1 MTHTCAQRLDNGF
14 LFFACCCCRVS
25 MMKLEVKRN
34 FYRNILS
41 NLVAAGAEITGFGF
55 RIIFASLTFSHSM
68 PSRKCKYIVRPRE
81 ELSKLE

>member
-25 MMKLEVKRN
+25 MMKLELKRN

-55 RIIFASLTFSHSM
+55 RIIFASLTFSD
-68 PSRKCKYIVRPRE
+68 
-81 ELSKLE
+81 LSFVNDAQLSSLFFFYP